1 VADDDPP
8 KAAREDEAPEGGE
21 RSIED
26 LSRQLA
32 ERIRNSPN
40 RHELTD
46 YAVQVLRDSS
56 EDSDHDELI
65 RDRSGGEQAPKR
77 DPFNPIAFG
86 IPLLVIG
93 AVLSMTGL
101 LTGIGLLVI
110 GVALIMVVYG
120 LLISVLWRGRGRKPE
135 RSEGG

>member
-1 VADDDPP
+1 VADDTSSKTPP
-8 KAAREDEAPEGGE
+8 STETPPPGE

-26 LSRQLA
+26 ISRELA

-40 RHELTD
+40 RHEMTD
-46 YAVQVLRDSS
+46 YAVQMLRDSS
-56 EDSDHDELI
+56 EDTDHAELVQK
-65 RDRSGGEQAPKR
+65 SGAGTVRKR

-93 AVLSMTGL
+93 AVLAMTGL
-101 LTGIGLLVI
+101 LTGIGLLII

-120 LLISVLWRGRGRKPE
+120 FLVSLLWRGRSSQAESG
-135 RSEGG
+135 SDGD